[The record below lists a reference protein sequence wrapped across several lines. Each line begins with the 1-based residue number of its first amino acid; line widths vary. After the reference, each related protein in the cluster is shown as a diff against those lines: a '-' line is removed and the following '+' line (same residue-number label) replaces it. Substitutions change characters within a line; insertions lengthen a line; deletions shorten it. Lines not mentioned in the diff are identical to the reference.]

1 MMLLIISPTIII
13 YSLLITIFIITIKI
27 MNIIINQ
34 FIDNLYFQKCHKTKK
49 IKMFIKMNSFKNLSK
64 INYNIKFLI

>member
-1 MMLLIISPTIII
+1 
-13 YSLLITIFIITIKI
+13 

-64 INYNIKFLI
+64 INYNIKFLIQALTNK